1 MKTNKSYLLI
11 AAVLTFLF
19 TLTPTHSLAQENIV
33 DRLNKILGIKL
44 PTDYEAKTKE
54 FTTTNVVMKDEGVSK
69 FTEHFIVEQMKD
81 NWGISMQNQLLFVWA
96 AIYKQI
102 TNKNLYNGSD
112 GNKERLNEFKLA
124 MDRWKQCGE
133 KFGNN
138 FDSYIQQRIA
148 EADRQIAEADRTGT
162 DATLQGIN
170 NLIRFYNYYKET
182 PNVKQEDID
191 FFKGHVAWIMENCKE
206 YNIDYKTIVRE
217 RLGDDK
223 KLNDFLKFYEIK

>member
-11 AAVLTFLF
+11 AVLTILF
-19 TLTPTHSLAQENIV
+19 SLTPTHSLAQENIV
-33 DRLNKILGIKL
+33 DRLDKTLGVKL
-44 PTDYEAKTKE
+44 PSDYETKTNE

-69 FTEHFIVEQMKD
+69 LTEQFIVEQMKD

-133 KFGNN
+133 KYGHN
-138 FDSYIQQRIA
+138 FDAYIQQRSA
-148 EADRQIAEADRTGT
+148 DADRRSADADRTGT

-170 NLIRFYNYYKET
+170 ILIRFYNYCKET
-182 PNVKQEDID
+182 PNVKQEDIAE
-191 FFKGHVAWIMENCKE
+191 FKGHVAWIMKNCKE
-206 YNIDYKTIVRE
+206 YKIDYKTIVRE
-217 RLGDDK
+217 KLGDEK
-223 KLNDFLKFYEIK
+223 KLKDFLKFYEIE